1 MNSLVKW
8 NSQTILPHLQGN
20 VTTIR
25 PRASLCL
32 SRSRSVHWR
41 PCEELPCPRLSY
53 VTILGGLC
61 LLEGH
66 HRLSLLVPLS
76 SDMSLFQV
84 SMAGYTELCIHMQRV
99 SYEWRTDDASR
110 RLFTL
115 QTTLCLDLI
124 CCRGCIKTYSST
136 SLSPFPLPSSYRY
149 HWCGCRSHTNIGS
162 MFYELLVFKNP
173 NGRAPMS
180 DDLPVLPVRLLDSLS
195 VGPTWACQHKNSG
208 FSNFRW
214 DSLYLELALYDE
226 RCRSA
231 LQFRDSDTRP
241 LCILDDLLELRFRYY
256 ERTCTLG
263 RDHGSKIQTQHFGA
277 LTSIYPRIDK
287 DWMPRTLKWDISLVF
302 NYTCSFKRSDGL
314 HFPGRCYHFSLIG
327 YDE

>member
-1 MNSLVKW
+1 M
-8 NSQTILPHLQGN
+8 P
-20 VTTIR
+20 
-25 PRASLCL
+25 
-32 SRSRSVHWR
+32 
-41 PCEELPCPRLSY
+41 
-53 VTILGGLC
+53 
-61 LLEGH
+61 
-66 HRLSLLVPLS
+66 
-76 SDMSLFQV
+76 LFQV
-84 SMAGYTELCIHMQRV
+84 SMAGYTWLCIHTQRA
-99 SYEWRTDDASR
+99 SYEWRTDNASR

-124 CCRGCIKTYSST
+124 CCRGCIITYPST
-136 SLSPFPLPSSYRY
+136 SLSPFPLPKLIPVPLVRLSLP
-149 HWCGCRSHTNIGS
+149 HQHRSNVLQTSGIS
-162 MFYELLVFKNP
+162 NP

-180 DDLPVLPVRLLDSLS
+180 DDLPVLPVRLRDSLF

-214 DSLYLELALYDE
+214 IACIWSWRSMMKGVAP
-226 RCRSA
+226 RCNFAIR
-231 LQFRDSDTRP
+231 
-241 LCILDDLLELRFRYY
+241 ILDRCVFSMTYSSSAFVNTN
-256 ERTCTLG
+256 ERVTLG

-287 DWMPRTLKWDISLVF
+287 DWMPRTLKWDTCLVF